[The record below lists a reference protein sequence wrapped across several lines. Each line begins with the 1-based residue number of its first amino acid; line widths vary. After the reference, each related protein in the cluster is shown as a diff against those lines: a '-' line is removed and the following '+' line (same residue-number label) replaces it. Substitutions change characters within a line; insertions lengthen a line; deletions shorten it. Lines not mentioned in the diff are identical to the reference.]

1 MSESLKIIFLKEN
14 QSKLESLKKKK
25 LDKPRQQQEEQ
36 MSEEEKVKQ
45 RSKPVSSTPVTGTPW
60 CVVWTR
66 DGRVFFYN
74 PSEHVSLWER
84 PSILKGRS
92 DVDKLLNEPPKEV
105 EIVKTTSSSSTT
117 AKSSFNLSNSSI
129 MQPGTIKKKLST
141 DNFQNINENS
151 NDEPP
156 FKKNK

>member
-1 MSESLKIIFLKEN
+1 M
-14 QSKLESLKKKK
+14 
-25 LDKPRQQQEEQ
+25 
-36 MSEEEKVKQ
+36 
-45 RSKPVSSTPVTGTPW
+45 TGTPL

-84 PSILKGRS
+84 PAILKGRS

-105 EIVKTTSSSSTT
+105 EIVKSTSSSSTT
-117 AKSSFNLSNSSI
+117 AKSSFNLSPAAAL
-129 MQPGTIKKKLST
+129 QPGTIKKKLST
-141 DNFQNINENS
+141 DNFQNTSEE
-151 NDEPP
+151 EPP

>member
-1 MSESLKIIFLKEN
+1 M
-14 QSKLESLKKKK
+14 
-25 LDKPRQQQEEQ
+25 
-36 MSEEEKVKQ
+36 
-45 RSKPVSSTPVTGTPW
+45 TGTPW

-84 PSILKGRS
+84 PAILKGRT
-92 DVDKLLNEPPKEV
+92 DVDKMVSEAPKEV

-117 AKSSFNLSNSSI
+117 AKSSSNLSST
-129 MQPGTIKKKLST
+129 QPATVKKKLST
-141 DNFQNINENS
+141 DSIQNLSENS

-156 FKKNK
+156 QKKNK

>member
-1 MSESLKIIFLKEN
+1 M
-14 QSKLESLKKKK
+14 KKKK
-25 LDKPRQQQEEQ
+25 IEKPKQQQQESKAAQQQQQEEL
-36 MSEEEKVKQ
+36 SEEEKAKL

-84 PSILKGRS
+84 PAILKGRPE
-92 DVDKLLNEPPKEV
+92 VDKLVNEPPKEV

-117 AKSSFNLSNSSI
+117 AKSSSNLSSTQQ
-129 MQPGTIKKKLST
+129 QPATVKKKLST
-141 DNFQNINENS
+141 DSLQNLSENS

-156 FKKNK
+156 QKKNR